1 MSLATTFTDAEFTY
15 ISDMVRQRSAIV
27 LEPGKE
33 YLVEARLAPLVRE
46 LGLESI
52 GALVTRLRLP
62 AGAALADRV
71 TEAMTTNETSF
82 FRDVAPFQALR
93 TTVVPPLLKAR
104 AAQRRLRVWCAASS
118 SGQEPYS
125 IAMTLDDAFP
135 ELRDWDVSITAT
147 DLSKEMVARGRSGL
161 YKALEVNRGLPAPML
176 VRYFTKVGV
185 DYQLKDEIRSLVEF
199 TELNLIGTWPAFPT
213 FDIVFLRNV
222 LIYFDVDTKRTIIG
236 RVKRLLAPDGY
247 LFLGAA
253 ETTMNIDDGFERV
266 PVDRAGCYRR
276 TSNGV

>member
-1 MSLATTFTDAEFTY
+1 MSPATTFTDAEFSY
-15 ISDMVRQRSAIV
+15 ISDVVRRRSAIV

-46 LGLESI
+46 LGLDSI
-52 GALVTRLRLP
+52 GALVARLRLP
-62 AGAALADRV
+62 TGAGLADRV

-135 ELRDWDVSITAT
+135 ELAGWDVSIAGT
-147 DLSKEMVARGRSGL
+147 DLSKEMVERGRSGL

-176 VRYFTKVGV
+176 VKYFTKVGV
-185 DYQLKDEIRSLVEF
+185 DYQLKDELRSRVEF
-199 TELNLIGTWPAFPT
+199 TELNLIGAWPAFAT

-253 ETTMNIDDGFERV
+253 ETTLNIDDGFERV
-266 PVDRAGCYRR
+266 PVERAGCYRR

>member
-1 MSLATTFTDAEFTY
+1 MTTTFTEAEFTY
-15 ISDMVRQRSAIV
+15 ISHVVRTRSAIV

-52 GALVTRLRLP
+52 GALVAKLRHP
-62 AGAALADRV
+62 AAGPLAERV

-93 TTVVPPLLKAR
+93 TGIIPALVKAR
-104 AAQRRLRVWCAASS
+104 ERDRRLRIWCAASS

-125 IAMTLDDAFP
+125 IAMTIADAFP
-135 ELRDWDVSITAT
+135 DLGPWDVQIMAT
-147 DLSKEMVARGRSGL
+147 DLSSAMVERGRAGV

-176 VRYFTKVGV
+176 VKYFTQVGI
-185 DYQLKDEIRSLVEF
+185 DYRLKPEIRSMVEF
-199 TELNLIGTWPAFPT
+199 SELNLIGAWPALPT

-222 LIYFDVDTKRTIIG
+222 LIYFDVETKRTIIG
-236 RVKRLLAPDGY
+236 RVKRLLAPDGFF
-247 LFLGAA
+247 FLGAA

-266 PVDRAGCYRR
+266 PVERAGCYRR
-276 TSNGV
+276 TTGG

>member
-1 MSLATTFTDAEFTY
+1 MTTTFTEAEFTY
-15 ISDMVRQRSAIV
+15 ISDMVRTRSAIV

-46 LGLESI
+46 LGLGSI
-52 GALVTRLRLP
+52 GDLVAKLRQP
-62 AGAALADRV
+62 SGAVLAERV

-93 TTVVPPLLKAR
+93 STVLPEVIRAR
-104 AAQRRLRVWCAASS
+104 AAQRRLRIWCAASS

-125 IAMTLDDAFP
+125 IAMTIADGFP
-135 ELRDWDVSITAT
+135 ELSTWDVQITAT
-147 DLSKEMVARGRSGL
+147 DLSTAMVERGRAGL

-176 VRYFTKVGV
+176 VKYFTKVGV
-185 DYQLKDEIRSLVEF
+185 DYQLKPELCSMVTF
-199 TELNLIGTWPAFPT
+199 SELNLIGAWPAFPT

-236 RVKRLLAPDGY
+236 RVKRLLASDGY

-253 ETTMNIDDGFERV
+253 ETTMNIDDGFGRV
-266 PVDRAGCYRR
+266 PIERAGCYRR
-276 TSNGV
+276 SN

>member
-1 MSLATTFTDAEFTY
+1 MTATFTDAEFSY
-15 ISDMVRQRSAIV
+15 ISDMVRSKSAIV

-52 GALVTRLRLP
+52 GALVAKLRQP
-62 AGAALADRV
+62 AAGPLADRV

-93 TTVVPPLLKAR
+93 AAVLPDVVKAR

-125 IAMTLDDAFP
+125 ISMTIDDAFP
-135 ELRDWDVSITAT
+135 ELRAWDVEIIAT
-147 DLSKEMVARGRSGL
+147 DLSPTMVERGRTGL
-161 YKALEVNRGLPAPML
+161 YKALEVNRGLPAPLL
-176 VRYFTKVGV
+176 VKYFTKVGV
-185 DYQLKDEIRSLVEF
+185 DYQIKPEMCSMVKF
-199 TELNLIGTWPAFPT
+199 SELNLIGPWPVFPT

-222 LIYFDVDTKRTIIG
+222 LIYFDVDTKKTIMG
-236 RVKRLLAPDGY
+236 RVKRLLAPDGF

-266 PVDRAGCYRR
+266 PIERAGCYRR
-276 TSNGV
+276 TTGA

>member
-1 MSLATTFTDAEFTY
+1 MTTTFTDAEFTY
-15 ISDMVRQRSAIV
+15 ISDMVRTRSAIV

-52 GALVTRLRLP
+52 GALVTKLRQ
-62 AGAALADRV
+62 GGGGTLADRV

-93 TTVVPPLLKAR
+93 TSVLASVIEAR
-104 AAQRRLRVWCAASS
+104 KLQRSLRIWCAASS

-125 IAMTLDDAFP
+125 IAMTIDDAFP
-135 ELRDWDVSITAT
+135 QLRDWTVQIVAT
-147 DLSKEMVARGRSGL
+147 DLSPAMVERGRSGV

-176 VRYFTKVGV
+176 IKYFTKVGV
-185 DYQLKDEIRSLVEF
+185 DYELKPEIRSMVDF
-199 TELNLIGTWPAFPT
+199 SELNLIGAWPAFPT

-222 LIYFDVDTKRTIIG
+222 LIYFDVDTKRTIFG
-236 RVKRLLAPDGY
+236 RVKRLLAPDGF

-253 ETTMNIDDGFERV
+253 ETTMNIDEGFERI
-266 PVDRAGCYRR
+266 PIERAGCYRR
-276 TSNGV
+276 TTGV

>member
-1 MSLATTFTDAEFTY
+1 MTTTFTDAEFAY
-15 ISDMVRQRSAIV
+15 ISDMVRIRSAIV

-52 GALVTRLRLP
+52 GALVTKLRQP
-62 AGAALADRV
+62 AAGPLAERV

-82 FRDVAPFQALR
+82 FRDVAPFSALR
-93 TTVVPPLLKAR
+93 STVLPALVEAR
-104 AAQRRLRVWCAASS
+104 SAQRRLRVWCAASS

-125 IAMTLDDAFP
+125 IAMTIDDAFP
-135 ELRDWDVSITAT
+135 QLRGWDLEITAT
-147 DLSKEMVARGRSGL
+147 DLSREMVERGKSGV

-176 VRYFTKVGV
+176 IKYFTKVGV
-185 DYQLKDEIRSLVEF
+185 DYQLKPELRSMVKF
-199 TELNLIGTWPAFPT
+199 SELNLIGAWPPFPT

-222 LIYFDVDTKRTIIG
+222 LIYFDVETKRTIMG

-253 ETTMNIDDGFERV
+253 ETTMNIDDGFERL
-266 PVDRAGCYRR
+266 PLERAGCYRR
-276 TSNGV
+276 TTGV

>member
-1 MSLATTFTDAEFTY
+1 MTTTFSEAEFTY
-15 ISDMVRQRSAIV
+15 ISDMVRTRSAIV

-52 GALVTRLRLP
+52 GALVTKLRL
-62 AGAALADRV
+62 GTGGLADRV

-93 TTVVPPLLKAR
+93 TSVLPSLVEAR
-104 AAQRRLRVWCAASS
+104 KVQRSLRIWCAASS

-125 IAMTLDDAFP
+125 IAMTIEDAFP
-135 ELRDWDVSITAT
+135 QLRDWNLQIIAT
-147 DLSKEMVARGRSGL
+147 DLSPAMVERGRSGV

-176 VRYFTKVGV
+176 IKYFTKVGV
-185 DYQLKDEIRSLVEF
+185 DYELKAEIRSMVDF
-199 TELNLIGTWPAFPT
+199 SELNLIGAWPAFPT

-222 LIYFDVDTKRTIIG
+222 LIYFDVETKRTIFG
-236 RVKRLLAPDGY
+236 RVKRLLAPDGF

-253 ETTMNIDDGFERV
+253 ETTMNIDDGFERL
-266 PVDRAGCYRR
+266 PIERAGCYRR
-276 TSNGV
+276 TH

>member
-1 MSLATTFTDAEFTY
+1 MTTTFTDAEFTY
-15 ISDMVRQRSAIV
+15 ISDMVRTRSAIV

-52 GALVTRLRLP
+52 GALVTRLRQ
-62 AGAALADRV
+62 GTGGLADRV

-93 TTVVPPLLKAR
+93 TSVLPTLLESRKV
-104 AAQRRLRVWCAASS
+104 QRSLRIWCAASS

-125 IAMTLDDAFP
+125 IAMTIEDAFP
-135 ELRDWDVSITAT
+135 QMRDWNLQIVAT
-147 DLSKEMVARGRSGL
+147 DLSPAMVERGRSGV

-176 VRYFTKVGV
+176 IKYFTKVGV
-185 DYQLKDEIRSLVEF
+185 DYELKPEIRSMVDF
-199 TELNLIGTWPAFPT
+199 SELNLIGAWPAFPT

-222 LIYFDVDTKRTIIG
+222 LIYFDVETKRTIFG
-236 RVKRLLAPDGY
+236 RVKRLLAPDGF

-253 ETTMNIDDGFERV
+253 ETTMNIDDGFERL
-266 PVDRAGCYRR
+266 PIERAGCYRR
-276 TSNGV
+276 TN

>member
-1 MSLATTFTDAEFTY
+1 MTTQDFEY
-15 ISDMVRQRSAIV
+15 VCRLVRDRSAVV
-27 LEPGKE
+27 LEAGKE

-52 GALVTRLRLP
+52 GALVTRLRQP
-62 AGAALADRV
+62 AAGVLAERV

-93 TTVVPPLLKAR
+93 TEILPPVVKAR
-104 AAQRRLRVWCAASS
+104 AAARRLRIWCAASS

-125 IAMTLDDAFP
+125 IAMTIADAFP
-135 ELRDWDVSITAT
+135 ELRGWDLEIIAT
-147 DLSKEMVARGRSGL
+147 DLSKEMVERGRSGV

-176 VRYFTKVGV
+176 IKFFTKVGV
-185 DYQLKDEIRSLVEF
+185 DYELKPEIRSMVRF
-199 TELNLIGTWPAFPT
+199 SELNLIGPWPAFPT

-222 LIYFDVDTKRTIIG
+222 LIYFDVDTKRAIIG

-253 ETTMNIDDGFERV
+253 ETTMNIDDGFERL
-266 PVDRAGCYRR
+266 PLERAGCYRR
-276 TSNGV
+276 TSGA

>member
-1 MSLATTFTDAEFTY
+1 MTTTFTDAEFTY
-15 ISDMVRQRSAIV
+15 ISDMVRTRSAIV

-52 GALVTRLRLP
+52 GALVTRLRQ
-62 AGAALADRV
+62 GTGGLADRV

-93 TTVVPPLLKAR
+93 TSVLPTLLESRKV
-104 AAQRRLRVWCAASS
+104 QRSLRIWCAASS

-125 IAMTLDDAFP
+125 IAMTIEDAFP
-135 ELRDWDVSITAT
+135 QMRDWNLQIVAT
-147 DLSKEMVARGRSGL
+147 DLSPAMVERGRSGV

-176 VRYFTKVGV
+176 IKYFTKVGV
-185 DYQLKDEIRSLVEF
+185 DYELEPEIRSMVDF
-199 TELNLIGTWPAFPT
+199 SELNLIGAWPAFPT

-222 LIYFDVDTKRTIIG
+222 LIYFDVETKRTIFG
-236 RVKRLLAPDGY
+236 RVKRLLAPDGF

-253 ETTMNIDDGFERV
+253 ETTMNIDDGFERL
-266 PVDRAGCYRR
+266 PIERAGCYRR
-276 TSNGV
+276 TN

>member
-1 MSLATTFTDAEFTY
+1 MTTTFTDAEFTY
-15 ISDMVRQRSAIV
+15 ISDMVRTRSAIV

-52 GALVTRLRLP
+52 GALVTRLRQ
-62 AGAALADRV
+62 GTGGLADRV

-93 TTVVPPLLKAR
+93 TSVLPTLLESRKV
-104 AAQRRLRVWCAASS
+104 QRSLRIWCAASS

-125 IAMTLDDAFP
+125 IAMTIEDAFP
-135 ELRDWDVSITAT
+135 QMRDWNLQIVAT
-147 DLSKEMVARGRSGL
+147 DLSPAMVERGRSGV

-176 VRYFTKVGV
+176 IKYFTKVGV
-185 DYQLKDEIRSLVEF
+185 DYELKPEIRSMVDF
-199 TELNLIGTWPAFPT
+199 SELNLICAWPAFPT

-222 LIYFDVDTKRTIIG
+222 LIYFDVETKRTIFG
-236 RVKRLLAPDGY
+236 RVKRLLAPDGF

-253 ETTMNIDDGFERV
+253 ETTMNIDDGFERL
-266 PVDRAGCYRR
+266 PIERAGCYRR
-276 TSNGV
+276 TN

>member
-1 MSLATTFTDAEFTY
+1 MTTTFTDAEFSF
-15 ISDMVRQRSAIV
+15 ISEMVRTRSAIV

-52 GALVTRLRLP
+52 GALVDRLRQP
-62 AGAALADRV
+62 ASGPLAERV

-93 TTVVPPLLKAR
+93 TSVLPSLIAAR
-104 AAQRRLRVWCAASS
+104 AAQRSLRIWCAASS

-125 IAMTLDDAFP
+125 IAMTIDDAYP
-135 ELRDWDVSITAT
+135 ELRSWNVEIVAT
-147 DLSKEMVARGRSGL
+147 DLSPAMVERGRAGR
-161 YKALEVNRGLPAPML
+161 YKALEVNRGLPAPL
-176 VRYFTKVGV
+176 LIKYFTKVGV
-185 DYQLKDEIRSLVEF
+185 DYQLKPEICSMVQF
-199 TELNLIGTWPAFPT
+199 SELNLIGAWPPFRA

-222 LIYFDVDTKRTIIG
+222 LIYFDVETKRTIFG
-236 RVKRLLAPDGY
+236 RVKRLLASDGF

-253 ETTMNIDDGFERV
+253 ETTMNIDDGFERL
-266 PVDRAGCYRR
+266 PFERAGCYRR
-276 TSNGV
+276 TRGV

>member
-1 MSLATTFTDAEFTY
+1 VTTTFNEAEFTY
-15 ISDMVRQRSAIV
+15 ISDMVRERSAIV

-52 GALVTRLRLP
+52 GALVARLRQP
-62 AGAALADRV
+62 AAGPLAERV

-93 TTVVPPLLKAR
+93 TAVLPELIAAR
-104 AAQRRLRVWCAASS
+104 AAQRRLRIWCAASS

-125 IAMTLDDAFP
+125 IAMTIADAFP
-135 ELRDWDVSITAT
+135 DLQAWSVEITAT
-147 DLSKEMVARGRSGL
+147 DLSPTMVERGRSGL

-176 VRYFTKVGV
+176 IRYFTKTGV
-185 DYQLKDEIRSLVEF
+185 DYQLKPEIRSMVTF
-199 TELNLIGTWPAFPT
+199 SELNLIGAWPPFPT

-222 LIYFDVDTKRTIIG
+222 LIYFDVETKRAIMG
-236 RVKRLLAPDGY
+236 RVKRLLAPDGF

-253 ETTMNIDDGFERV
+253 ETTMNIDDGFGRLPIE
-266 PVDRAGCYRR
+266 RAGCYRK
-276 TSNGV
+276 TN